1 MNLNS
6 LKKINILGGMMMEA
20 TDQVKINDIL
30 TLLQKIK
37 FGSLTIVVHEGKITQ
52 LEVIEKHRFQK

>member
-1 MNLNS
+1 MSVADQGKLN
-6 LKKINILGGMMMEA
+6 NIL
-20 TDQVKINDIL
+20 D
-30 TLLQKIK
+30 LLEKIK